1 MSDSARFR
9 LMIALFLIMIG
20 SSAVFMYL
28 QQSAI
33 QAVIDDA
40 SDAAPN
46 EERAREEADKIEKQW
61 QAATAAMK
69 ARDYRKAREH
79 LGQAAP
85 FDYQVNQLRE
95 TELRPSLPFSTW
107 WRQQTAAFSKA
118 TRSEFA
124 QVARDALAKPAQSH
138 QFVD

>member
-61 QAATAAMK
+61 QA
-69 ARDYRKAREH
+69 DRKS
-79 LGQAAP
+79 
-85 FDYQVNQLRE
+85 V
-95 TELRPSLPFSTW
+95 
-107 WRQQTAAFSKA
+107 
-118 TRSEFA
+118 
-124 QVARDALAKPAQSH
+124 V
-138 QFVD
+138 